1 MKVRLAVSGAIGA
14 IALLAWSGT
23 AFAYGPNNLTQL
35 STSSATV
42 DPCGATTVSG
52 SGFQP
57 GEVVTLRLGSSDA
70 AGGSATADPSGTFS
84 TNLTIPSG
92 TSPGNYSITSHG
104 SDGDTSST
112 TITVGSG
119 GCGQPV
125 LAASS
130 STSSLAF
137 TGADI
142 ALMVVVGGAA
152 IGGGGLLFLVSRRR
166 RESVN

>member
-1 MKVRLAVSGAIGA
+1 VRVKLAVSGAIGV

-23 AFAYGPNNLTQL
+23 AFAYGPTNLTQI
-35 STSSATV
+35 STSSAIV
-42 DPCGATTVSG
+42 DPCGATSVSG

-57 GEVVTLRLGSSDA
+57 GETVTLTL
-70 AGGSATADPSGTFS
+70 GGSNKVVGTVTADPNGSFT
-84 TNLTIPSG
+84 TNVTIPSG
-92 TSPGNYSITSHG
+92 TSPGNYTITSTG
-104 SDGDTSST
+104 SAGDTSST

-125 LAASS
+125 LTS
-130 STSSLAF
+130 STSGLAF

-152 IGGGGLLFLVSRRR
+152 IGGGGVLVLASRRR
-166 RESVN
+166 RETVN

>member
-1 MKVRLAVSGAIGA
+1 VKVRLAVSGAIGA
-14 IALLAWSGT
+14 ITLLAWSGT

-70 AGGSATADPSGTFS
+70 AGGTATADPNGAFS

-92 TSPGNYSITSHG
+92 TSPGNYTITSHG

-125 LAASS
+125 LTS
-130 STSSLAF
+130 STSGLAF

-142 ALMVVVGGAA
+142 ALMVAVGVAA
-152 IGGGGLLFLVSRRR
+152 IAGGGLLVLVSRRR
-166 RESVN
+166 REPVN

>member
-1 MKVRLAVSGAIGA
+1 VKVRLAVSGAIGA

-35 STSSATV
+35 STSSAIV
-42 DPCGATTVSG
+42 DPCGATTVTG

-57 GEVVTLRLGSSDA
+57 GEVVTLTLGTSTA
-70 AGGSATADPSGTFS
+70 TVGTATADPDGTFQA
-84 TNLTIPSG
+84 NLTIPSG
-92 TSPGNYSITSHG
+92 TSPGNYTITSHG

-125 LAASS
+125 LSS
-130 STSSLAF
+130 STSPLAF

-152 IGGGGLLFLVSRRR
+152 IAGGALLVLASRRR
-166 RESVN
+166 REQVN